1 MADEVD
7 FDEKELKAR
16 MQKALDSLTTEFR
29 GLRTGRASANLLD
42 TVTVMAY
49 GSKTPLNQ
57 IGSVSVPDARMLAV
71 NIWDKANVGAADK
84 AIRDAGLGLN
94 PVVDGTNLRI
104 PIPPLNE
111 ERRQELAKLAG
122 KYAEQARVSVRNVR
136 RDGMDSLKKMQKNGD
151 LSEDDQKILSE
162 DVQKLTDQF
171 IKSIDEALNAKEEE
185 IMQV

>member
-1 MADEVD
+1 MSDETD
-7 FDEKELKAR
+7 FDEKELKQR
-16 MQKALDSLTTEFR
+16 MQKSLEALSTEFS

-42 TVTVMAY
+42 SVTVMAY
-49 GSKTPLNQ
+49 GTKTPLNQ

-84 AIRDAGLGLN
+84 AIRDSGLGLN

-111 ERRQELAKLAG
+111 ERRAELAKFAG
-122 KYAEQARVSVRNVR
+122 KYAEQARISVRNVR
-136 RDGMDSLKKMQKNGD
+136 RDGMDSLKKLQKSGD
-151 LSEDDQKILSE
+151 ISEDDQKILSE
-162 DVQKLTDQF
+162 DVQKLTDEF
-171 IKSIDEALNAKEEE
+171 IKKIDDALKAKEEE